1 MVTLHQRI
9 RKSRLVDQLGS
20 VTAELALALPAVSL
34 VIAVT
39 LGAFSLQI
47 ERIKLVDIAAMAARA
62 VARGESQEDIRAQ
75 VSEMTTSGADASYQL
90 SFEVRENMSCVIL
103 SRQFQLAG
111 LRGELFDI
119 SELQCARK
127 MGL

>member
-47 ERIKLVDIAAMAARA
+47 ERMKLVDVAAMAARA
-62 VARGESQEDIRAQ
+62 MARGESQEDIRTQ
-75 VSEMTTSGADASYQL
+75 VYEMTTSGADASYQL